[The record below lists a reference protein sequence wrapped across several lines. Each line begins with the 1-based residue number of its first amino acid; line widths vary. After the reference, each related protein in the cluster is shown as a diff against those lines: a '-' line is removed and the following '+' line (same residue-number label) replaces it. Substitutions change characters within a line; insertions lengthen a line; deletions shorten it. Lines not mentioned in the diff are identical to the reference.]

1 MTMPNLSQAGHSMK
15 CTSPFNYLY
24 PLKEQLMDTYDTK
37 QQGNTQRIV
46 GEKPSY
52 RDHVGPGPEIM
63 AADTLAGNA
72 VVNAA
77 REDLG
82 EIEHIML
89 DVPRGRIAYA
99 VLSFGGFLGMGE
111 KLFAIPWHALKL
123 DVANKCF
130 ILDASKEQLQN
141 APGFDKDR
149 WPSMAD
155 QKWAQD
161 IHSYYSSAPYWE

>member
-1 MTMPNLSQAGHSMK
+1 
-15 CTSPFNYLY
+15 
-24 PLKEQLMDTYDTK
+24 MDTYDTK
-37 QQGNTQRIV
+37 QQDTNQRIV
-46 GEKPSY
+46 GKDSDY
-52 RDHVGPGPEIM
+52 ADHVGPGPEIM
-63 AADTLAGNA
+63 AADTLTGND
-72 VVNAA
+72 VVNSAG
-77 REDLG
+77 EDLG

-130 ILDASKEQLQN
+130 ILDASVEQLQN
-141 APGFDKDR
+141 APGFDNGQ

-155 QKWAQD
+155 QKWARD
-161 IHSYYSSAPYWE
+161 IHSYYSSRPYWE

>member
-1 MTMPNLSQAGHSMK
+1 
-15 CTSPFNYLY
+15 
-24 PLKEQLMDTYDTK
+24 MDTYGSK
-37 QQGNTQRIV
+37 QQDNTQQIV
-46 GEKPSY
+46 GDTATY

-63 AADTLAGNA
+63 AAATLTGND
-72 VVNAA
+72 VVNSAG
-77 REDLG
+77 EDLG

-130 ILDASKEQLQN
+130 ILDVSVDQLQN
-141 APGFDKDR
+141 APGFDKGQ

-155 QKWAQD
+155 QKWARD
-161 IHSYYSSAPYWE
+161 IHSYYSSPPYWE